1 MLHGACWMVA
11 SMDLNAS
18 PQPED
23 DDESFEQHFD
33 EDIAREKHRQ
43 RVDHVEH
50 GETAVNIMR
59 RVLHSYLLW

>member
-1 MLHGACWMVA
+1 MVA